1 MNAVTPFE
9 QASTPRRAAGQATM
23 VEQSRAVA
31 EVQAAVVIAQ
41 QRPRDIQAAMEQMR
55 MSSAMPYLAE
65 RAFFRFPRGGQSVSG
80 KSVHLARELARC
92 WGNVVY
98 GVKELRRDDA
108 ARESEMMAYAWDIQT
123 NARNET
129 VFIVPHMRDKRGG
142 AEALTDM
149 RDIYENNAN
158 NGARRLRECIFAVLP
173 PWYVEEAAELCSRTL
188 KDGGGKPLP
197 NRIADCIAAFRA
209 IGITKEQMER
219 KTGRASGMWTPEDV
233 AQLGVVFKSIQRG
246 EISKDEEFPREEA
259 HKQIDAD
266 ADGFER
272 AAAGAKGGKGGGK
285 QMAQTDHDPKTGEA
299 FDQQPQQDG
308 AAEEKPAA
316 EAADWPAKV
325 AELKA
330 KLDACAD
337 PAALVALKKAE
348 SATIKMMP
356 DDVFADWNDAVE
368 ARAAAL
374 KGGA

>member
-9 QASTPRRAAGQATM
+9 QASAPRRAAGQATM
-23 VEQSRAVA
+23 VKQSRAVA

-197 NRIADCIAAFRA
+197 NRIADCIAAFRG

-246 EISKDEEFPREEA
+246 EISKDEEFPRDEPA
-259 HKQIDAD
+259 HKQIDEK
-266 ADGFER
+266 ADGFEK
-272 AAAGAKGGKGGGK
+272 AAAGVKGGKAK
-285 QMAQTDHDPKTGEA
+285 SKPTETPHDPETGEVIE
-299 FDQQPQQDG
+299 QQPATQPDS
-308 AAEEKPAA
+308 APA
-316 EAADWPAKV
+316 EAIDWPAKV
-325 AELKA
+325 AELREGA
-330 KLDACAD
+330 NGCAD
-337 PAALVALKKAE
+337 VQAFVAFKKANA
-348 SATIKMMP
+348 ATIKVMP
-356 DDVFADWNDAVE
+356 DDVFADWSDFAE
-368 ARAAAL
+368 ARAAEL
-374 KGGA
+374 KGVK